1 MITSHTHHLLHDY
14 VTHSDS
20 SFIAKPVCEKF
31 CTFVLLWSQGY
42 SFHLCCFGH
51 LSGIKFA
58 ISKQGLVM
66 KLVGLFGFL
75 SKYLYHGL
83 LKCLPLSLVSEF
95 VCFVCHCFSS
105 LVHHPAKYLT
115 CLTEEIIVGREMFGF
130 VTVMVMSDKCVFSE
144 WELRFR

>member
-1 MITSHTHHLLHDY
+1 MSHSLTHH
-14 VTHSDS
+14 S
-20 SFIAKPVCEKF
+20 SPSLICEKF
-31 CTFVLLWSQGY
+31 CTFVLLSQGY
-42 SFHLCCFGH
+42 SFHLCSFGD

-66 KLVGLFGFL
+66 KLIRLFGFL

-83 LKCLPLSLVSEF
+83 LKCLPLSLAVVSEF

-105 LVHHPAKYLT
+105 LVPHPAKYLT